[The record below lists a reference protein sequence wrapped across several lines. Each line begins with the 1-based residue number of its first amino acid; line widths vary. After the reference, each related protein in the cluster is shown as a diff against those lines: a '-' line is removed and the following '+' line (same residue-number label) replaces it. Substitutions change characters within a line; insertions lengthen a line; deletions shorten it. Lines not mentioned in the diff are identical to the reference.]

1 MTRLALGLLILI
13 LWAFPAF
20 SQNFAEPFI
29 KSSHNRYPNMP
40 SMVSKSAFI
49 EEQSYQTWDLTHN
62 LIELHINP
70 AVNYIRGEVTFTIK
84 SKTDGLAA
92 VSIDLSDEL
101 TVHTIK
107 SHKQNLAFTHQ
118 NEIIKIDF
126 DKPLLRN
133 NTASFTVSYEGAPT
147 STGFGAFSQ
156 SFHGDNI
163 PVIYTLSE
171 PYGAKEWWPCK
182 QSLVD
187 KIDSID
193 IIVHS
198 PEPYQT
204 ASNGL
209 LLSNIIEK
217 GTRTCHWKHRH
228 PIAAYLVFVSTTEY
242 EVYSDWATLSSGS
255 RVEIV
260 NYVYPSSLDYAQ
272 QQTPF
277 TADLLKLYS
286 DLFIDYPFKNEK
298 YGHAQFSWGGGMEH
312 QTMSSMGGFSHELIA
327 HELAHQWFGDYIT
340 CGSWSEIWLN
350 EGFATYVTGM
360 YYENLNADPWWTH
373 WREMALKRIM
383 ALPGGSVYVSDT
395 SDIDRIFDG
404 RLSYNKAAY
413 VLHMLRGQL
422 GDEVFFEG
430 VRNYLT
436 DPRVVNGFATTD
448 LLRENI
454 ELAADSSLI
463 EFFNDWIYGEGYP
476 TYQID
481 CFVTGSELLVE
492 ISQTPSVPDG
502 PFFEM
507 KIPISL
513 YKNGER
519 SIHWIQNLSNN
530 ESHELHLGYSPDSVI
545 VDEDYWL
552 LGKINSTLSSSP
564 YISTNELKIYFNNNE
579 GFIFLDAPGV
589 DSAIIELYNV
599 SGKLLMWDNWD
610 KQHKKISAIAYR
622 PGIYVLL
629 LKSKQNVYSSKIIIK

>member
-1 MTRLALGLLILI
+1 MTRLGLAILILI
-13 LWAFPAF
+13 LLKTSAF
-20 SQNFAEPFI
+20 SQDFAQPFI
-29 KSSHNRYPNMP
+29 KSSHYRYPNAP
-40 SMVSKSAFI
+40 GMVSKSAFI

-62 LIELHINP
+62 IIELHIDPNLKY
-70 AVNYIRGEVTFTIK
+70 VSGEVTFTIK
-84 SKTDGLAA
+84 SKIDGLATL
-92 VSIDLSDEL
+92 SIDLSNEL
-101 TVHTIK
+101 IVNSIK
-107 SHKQNLAFTHQ
+107 SGTQNLAFSHQ
-118 NEIIKIDF
+118 NEKIKIDF
-126 DKPLLRN
+126 EQVLEKDVPF
-133 NTASFTVSYEGAPT
+133 SFVISYEGIPT

-156 SFHGDNI
+156 SFHGDSI

-182 QSLVD
+182 QSLTD

-209 LLSNIIEK
+209 LISNIVEK

-228 PIAAYLVFVSTTEY
+228 PIATYLVFASTTEY
-242 EVYSDWATLSSGS
+242 EVYSDWAELSSGS
-255 RVEIV
+255 VVEIV
-260 NYVYPSSLDYAQ
+260 NYVYPSSLDYAR

-350 EGFATYVTGM
+350 EGFATYLTGM

-373 WREMALKRIM
+373 WREVVLKRIM
-383 ALPGGSVYVSDT
+383 SLPGGSVYVSDT
-395 SDIDRIFDG
+395 TDINRIFDG
-404 RLSYNKAAY
+404 RLSYNKGAY

-422 GDEVFFEG
+422 GDSIFFEG
-430 VRNYLT
+430 VKNYLT

-454 ELAADSSLI
+454 ELAADTSLV
-463 EFFNDWIYGEGYP
+463 EFFNDWIYGEGFP
-476 TYQID
+476 KYQID
-481 CFVTGSELLVE
+481 CFVLGTKLLIEVA
-492 ISQTPSVPDG
+492 QTPSFPDG

-507 KIPISL
+507 KIPISV
-513 YKNGER
+513 YTNGQK
-519 SIHWIQNLSNN
+519 SVHWVHNIANN
-530 ESHELHLGYSPDSVI
+530 ESHELDLGFSPDSVL
-545 VDEDYWL
+545 VNEDYWL
-552 LGKINSTLSSSP
+552 IGEVNSTLSSSP
-564 YISTNELKIYFNNNE
+564 YICANELKIYVNSNE
-579 GFIFLDAPGV
+579 GFIFVDVPDVDAALV
-589 DSAIIELYNV
+589 EIYNV
-599 SGKLLMWDNWD
+599 SGKLLVHNNWD
-610 KQHKKISAIAYR
+610 KQHKKISTIAYQ

-629 LKSKQNVYSSKIIIK
+629 LKSEQKVYSSKVVIR